1 MTEVAKHNNK
11 DDCWIV
17 INTMVIDA
25 TTFIPMHPGGQTVL
39 AGKAGKDASMMF
51 KMVHPEGTLETH
63 LPEKCIVGRLKG
75 SSGAVTNSLEQ
86 PLLQGA

>member
-25 TTFIPMHPGGQTVL
+25 TTFIPMHPGGQAVL

-75 SSGAVTNSLEQ
+75 SSDAVTNSLEQ
-86 PLLQGA
+86 PLLPGA